1 MVDARKQK
9 SAAVFCLMKELF
21 NIDCLLLL
29 ACILKNVSSIDES
42 EHRNSH
48 SFTPDLP
55 SGLKDLLSI
64 NLFGIY
70 LLSRVDT
77 VICYIEVDFMFA
89 LPDYLYY
96 IKEFVILGFVISRF
110 YSIHLTVTFSRT

>member
-1 MVDARKQK
+1 MADARKQK

-29 ACILKNVSSIDES
+29 ACILKNVFSIDER

-64 NLFGIY
+64 DLFSAY
-70 LLSRVDT
+70 LLSRVDI
-77 VICYIEVDFMFA
+77 VIRYIEVDFMFA
-89 LPDYLYY
+89 LPDYVYY
-96 IKEFVILGFVISRF
+96 IEEFVILRFVISRF
-110 YSIHLTVTFSRT
+110 YSIHFTVTFSGT